1 MTCVFCFSVT
11 CGLLVPR
18 VRFSETL
25 CAAHFLSAAV
35 SLLRTIPSLSFFDEL
50 ACLAGEQYTE
60 MKKLARMSV
69 PEYLWPLTPPT
80 QLWCFLDGVFDP

>member
-60 MKKLARMSV
+60 MKKLCAYVSARIFVATDAPDTVVVLS
-69 PEYLWPLTPPT
+69 
-80 QLWCFLDGVFDP
+80 